1 VTGLGT
7 VLHRAAGSVPAPAVA
22 ISVFTV
28 AGPLA
33 ETCTGVADLDTGR
46 PAHIDESQWDLA
58 SLTKVLVTL
67 LEVLAL
73 IDAGAFGLDD
83 PFHTTWPRAYGTALG
98 GATVRQVLSYAAG
111 LPGSVPLFR
120 TATGRAAVLAAAL
133 SVPPERPPGTG
144 WYSDLNFLALGAMVE
159 ERTGRSLADLTR
171 SRTGLTFEPVPARA
185 VATERCPWRGR
196 LVVGEVHDENAAA
209 MGGTA
214 GHAGAF
220 GTLAQVRQAARA
232 WLAGAVV
239 SRDLHT
245 AARTCW
251 ATNADGDRYGL
262 GWWLPPTREIGGTR
276 PGPDSFGMSGFVGN
290 RIWLE
295 PGYGYGI
302 VVLSNRIHP
311 VRADRAPFTAWATR
325 LLDEV
330 AAVLR

>member
-1 VTGLGT
+1 VNGL
-7 VLHRAAGSVPAPAVA
+7 LRRAAGAVPAPAVA

-33 ETCTGVADLDTGR
+33 EVCTGVADLDTHR
-46 PAHIDESQWDLA
+46 PADIDGSQWDLA

-67 LEVLAL
+67 PEVLAL
-73 IDAGAFGLDD
+73 VDAGAFRLDD
-83 PFHTTWPRAYGTALG
+83 PFHTAWPRAYGTALG
-98 GATVRQVLSYAAG
+98 TATVRQVLSYAAG

-120 TATGRAAVLAAAL
+120 TATGRAAVIAAAL

-144 WYSDLNFLALGAMVE
+144 WYSDLNFTALGAMVE
-159 ERTGRSLADLTR
+159 ERTGRTLANLAR
-171 SRTGLTFEPVPARA
+171 ARTGLTFAPVPARA

-220 GTLAQVRQAARA
+220 GTLAEVREAARA
-232 WLAGAVV
+232 WLAG
-239 SRDLHT
+239 DTELCT

-251 ATNADGDRYGL
+251 ATNADGERYGL
-262 GWWLPPTREIGGTR
+262 GWWLPPTRAIGGTR
-276 PGPDSFGMSGFVGN
+276 PGPGSFGMSGFVGN

-295 PGYGYGI
+295 PAYGYGV

-311 VRADRAPFTAWATR
+311 VRVDRAPFTAWATR
-325 LLDEV
+325 LLDAV
-330 AAVLR
+330 AAALR